1 MNTIVYTMR
10 TMSLGKN
17 VKHLR
22 ALADIALEPLAEAL
36 GLERAAGRQKIYALE
51 KRESRKSD
59 IASDLARYFGFPVE
73 RLLSEDLTSLTKDEW
88 LAIRSAYYHS
98 NPPNN
103 SQKSGQIE
111 QSTASPQADHSRTE
125 LGRTEALQ
133 RVQAAGNS
141 LGLSAIDIAKA
152 ANVDQRVAGRWL
164 RGEGDPPTLEQAVAL
179 QNKFGINAVW
189 LTKGKGDPGVTVR
202 FADEFQPIP
211 ITNWKAI
218 PVVGMAQL
226 GDNGYWADLEY
237 PVGHGEGY
245 VTFPTNDPDAYALRC
260 EGDSMRPRIKAGEF
274 VVVEP
279 NHEIEPGDEVLVKS
293 IDGRVMV
300 KEFLYR
306 RSGRTHLI
314 STNDAHPPVA
324 FTDEEIEKMHYV
336 AGIAKRA
343 MWRPD

>member
-1 MNTIVYTMR
+1 MNTIVYTMAA
-10 TMSLGKN
+10 MSLGNN

-51 KRESRKSD
+51 KRGSKKSD

-73 RLLSEDLTSLTKDEW
+73 RLLSEDLTALTRDEW
-88 LAIRSAYYHS
+88 LEIRNAYLDA
-98 NPPNN
+98 NPPNRED
-103 SQKSGQIE
+103 KSG
-111 QSTASPQADHSRTE
+111 E
-125 LGRTEALQ
+125 LGQSAKGIAPDHVRSDPSRTEALQ
-133 RVQAAGNS
+133 RVRAAGGS
-141 LGLSAIDIAKA
+141 LGLSPTQIAGA
-152 ANVDQRVAGRWL
+152 TQVNPIVAERWL
-164 RGEGDPPTLEQAVAL
+164 RGEGDPPTLAQAVAL
-179 QNKFGINAVW
+179 QNEFGINAVW

-202 FADEFQPIP
+202 FLDEYRPIP

-218 PVVGMAQL
+218 PVVGTAQL

-245 VTFPTNDPDAYALRC
+245 VSFPTTDPNAYALKC

-293 IDGRVMV
+293 KDGRVMV

-306 RSGRTHLI
+306 RMGRTHLI

-343 MWRPD
+343 MWKPA